1 MLNESNLRWVAVA
14 LLALNLIPGVIWLLA
29 DEPQPAESNEIEP
42 LDAGITE
49 IALVGEDSPDGDG
62 TEEESPDA
70 CYTIGPLPTLLAQQR
85 AQERLEPFSS
95 QIRLRQTTA
104 DHDRGWWVYLPADD
118 RAEALEQTRLL
129 ADRGVEDYYV
139 VAGGEHENA
148 VSVGLYESVENARS
162 RQATIRSLGFSPE
175 LEVRREEVPQFWVD
189 YRIGTAERPPWRF
202 IVRASPSAQR
212 TEIPCFAGG
221 DDENVIDT
229 EPVWNSD

>member
-1 MLNESNLRWVAVA
+1 MLNESNLRWIAVA
-14 LLALNLIPGVIWLLA
+14 LLALNLIPGVVWLLA
-29 DEPQPAESNEIEP
+29 DEPEPVGPSEIEP
-42 LDAGITE
+42 IDPGMARVK
-49 IALVGEDSPDGDG
+49 LVGEASPGVEG
-62 TEEESPDA
+62 SEQESPEA

-85 AQERLEPFSS
+85 AEERLEPFTS
-95 QIRLRQTTA
+95 QLRLRRTTA

-118 RAEALEQTRLL
+118 RAEALEKTRLL

-148 VSVGLYESVENARS
+148 VSVGLYENVENARS

-202 IVRASPSAQR
+202 IVRASPGAQR
-212 TEIPCFAGG
+212 TEIPCFAG
-221 DDENVIDT
+221 DDNENVMDL
-229 EPVWNSD
+229 ELPWNSD